1 MKNALVAYFSAEAG
15 TTRRIAEGLAD
26 AVAADL
32 YEIKPE
38 KPYSEADLRWT
49 NPLARCNREKLGKK
63 DVPVEGKVPGW
74 AEYDTVYLGFPIWY
88 YGAPNVIQTFCKG
101 YDWSGKKIY
110 VCNFRRERYWKNCAE
125 TGTLCQRRRDCG
137 CQKSSQCGRIV
148 WVEEECMIWQSGYF
162 SLDQIFEQME
172 RYLRIKG
179 ENNGFSDNVLRS

>member
-15 TTRRIAEGLAD
+15 TTRRIAEGFAD

-110 VCNFRRERYWKNCAE
+110 IFATSGGSDIGKTAQKLEPFVRGGAIADARRVA
-125 TGTLCQRRRDCG
+125 
-137 CQKSSQCGRIV
+137 S
-148 WVEEECMIWQSGYF
+148 VEELSGW
-162 SLDQIFEQME
+162 
-172 RYLRIKG
+172 KK
-179 ENNGFSDNVLRS
+179 NA